1 MRTRYSWKRHR
12 NGSVKRLADP
22 SWVGR
27 SVRPIRGGFTLVELL
42 VVIAIIGILVALL
55 LPAIQAARE
64 SARRSQC
71 TNNLRQL
78 GIAALNYESSRKVFP
93 WGRRKG
99 TATITKPDGTT
110 NVGSAPQW
118 SHLALILPY
127 AEEGA
132 AYGKINFNLAPED
145 PVNVDVKKLKIAM
158 FYCPSDYGAEDRMNE
173 GSTCPQGNGNWLDAG
188 RTNYH
193 GNGGSDTGQTK
204 NNGSPPSPP
213 PPLNAA
219 DLEAQYKEQNNG
231 IFVTNRAIKIRQ
243 ISDGTSKTALY
254 SEARLGSGSMGIVE
268 TPGDWLKIPGSNL
281 SATDVYTACT
291 AITNPS
297 AYTPSG
303 FHFPCRGRNW
313 VHGDYT
319 TSRYTHIMAP
329 NGLSCATGTVNA
341 DPSINEAGTATT
353 ASSRH
358 NGGVNMACCDGST
371 HFVSDSI
378 DIAAWHAL
386 GSRNGT
392 PPGAAEEAVSVDF

>member
-1 MRTRYSWKRHR
+1 MKANHKLDSMWNRRTQDDFTLVELPAANEHKR
-12 NGSVKRLADP
+12 A
-22 SWVGR
+22 
-27 SVRPIRGGFTLVELL
+27 GFTLVELL

-78 GIAALNYESSRKVFP
+78 GIASLNYESSKKAFPYGRKRGQV
-93 WGRRKG
+93 
-99 TATITKPDGTT
+99 TKADGTT
-110 NVGSAPQW
+110 AALNVAQW
-118 SHLALILPY
+118 GHLAWILPY
-127 AEEGA
+127 AEEA
-132 AYGKINFNLAPED
+132 AVYGKIDFTKAPED
-145 PVNVDVKKLKIAM
+145 SVNVEVKKLKIAM

-173 GSTCPQGNGNWLDAG
+173 GSTCPQGNGQWLDAG

-193 GNGGSDTGQTK
+193 GNGGSDTGQTRSV
-204 NNGSPPSPP
+204 GSAPTPP
-213 PPLNAA
+213 PMENAA

-254 SEARLGSGSMGIVE
+254 SEARLGSGTMAIVE
-268 TPGDWLKIPGSNL
+268 TPGDWLKIPGANP

-297 AYTPSG
+297 QYTPSG
-303 FHFPCRGRNW
+303 VHFPCRGRNW

-319 TSRYTHIMAP
+319 TSRYNHIMPP

-358 NGGVNMACCDGST
+358 SSGVNIACCDGST

-378 DIAAWHAL
+378 DIAVWHAL